1 MLERQDRLHENVEH
15 RVLAPLQRGLNVFE
29 IRQRAV
35 RDLPFLLDGRQNRLH
50 ENVEHRMPTQ
60 VQRGFN
66 VFEIRQ
72 RAVLDMLARV
82 VRARRR

>member
-35 RDLPFLLDGRQNRLH
+35 
-50 ENVEHRMPTQ
+50 
-60 VQRGFN
+60 
-66 VFEIRQ
+66 
-72 RAVLDMLARV
+72 LDMLARV